1 MHFKFENLFY
11 SYTSS
16 FYYHCQLEENLI
28 FALVTIILNF
38 STARTMLSLIL
49 SVGPLPNA
57 KKNIFTV
64 ISLN

>member
-16 FYYHCQLEENLI
+16 FHYHCQLKENLI
-28 FALVTIILNF
+28 FALVKIILNF